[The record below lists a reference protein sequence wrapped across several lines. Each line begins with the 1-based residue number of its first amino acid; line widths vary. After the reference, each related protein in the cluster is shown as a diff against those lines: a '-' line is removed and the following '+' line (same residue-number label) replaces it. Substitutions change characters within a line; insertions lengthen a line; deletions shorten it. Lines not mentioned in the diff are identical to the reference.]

1 MKTPRMPCR
10 RNRRLLACACAGA
23 IAPWNPPVQAQ
34 NDAAP
39 ADKPASVVI
48 TGSNIARVEG
58 ESGLPVQVITREELQ
73 HGGVQTMQELLERI
87 SANQSFGGSNPALG
101 VNSSLVG
108 FTAASLRG
116 LGSQRTLV
124 LLNGRRLAPYAL
136 SGGQSVDL
144 SAIPASAI
152 ERVEILKDGAS
163 AIYGTDAIG
172 GVMNFI
178 LRENFS
184 GVEFNADYLATQQG
198 GGNNGRVSL
207 TAGTGDLTKDK
218 YNVFVSASY
227 FQQQALRGSQRE
239 STKTSYLPGI
249 GVEDLSWASSPANIY
264 QIDPF
269 SGETYGFEDFFNP
282 TIPYPGKATA
292 RSCAPPYAIATVGQ
306 PTLCQFD
313 YPAVADTIPASEQ
326 ANVIGRLTWDI
337 DPETRFFVEGSYY
350 RGRFTQSGS
359 PTPVLYPPITS
370 TEMTLPPTSPYY
382 PSAFVAGLP
391 GGRPDLPIGVLYRT
405 VELGPRVDEATVE
418 QWNGVVGLQGT
429 LRGWSYRLVA
439 SGTNNRQVGAAVS
452 GYVLESKF
460 GPLLRS
466 GVVNPFGPNTP
477 EVLAMMRA
485 AQVTGPMSDNRA
497 SNVGAALTVSSSVF
511 ELPAGPAAFAA
522 GIEARRESLRQSLSD
537 FDASGDVLGGGGA
550 WPSLDTAQ
558 RNVFSLFG
566 ELNLPLAKD
575 LELNLAA
582 RYDDYS
588 DFGGT
593 TNPKLTLRWQP
604 SRTLLLRAAYGTGY
618 RAPTLSDLHQPQSAA
633 PALGL
638 EDPVRCPV
646 TGDFY
651 DCDGGFL
658 LKEGG
663 NPALEPETSQQV
675 NAGIVFEPAAGWSA
689 SIDYYWVRLKNVVNL
704 VPAETILG
712 PDHAAWA
719 SGYVVRKPPDALHPG
734 LPGRIDY
741 VVQYPTNVGTLTTSG
756 IDLNLQWRGP
766 ATAFGRF
773 SLALNGTYVLDYAQ
787 GGYESAGVPAAGAR
801 NPLGVGAIARYRQY
815 AQLNWA
821 YGPWGATLANNY
833 QDGYSEPCKD
843 EDPSGCSVRRVGS
856 YSVWDLQGRYSGL
869 KNTTLTLGVRNAL
882 DKAPPLSN
890 QTEFGRLQKGFDPSY
905 ADPRGRMFYA
915 ALSLAFD

>member
-1 MKTPRMPCR
+1 MRSRQVTACCR
-10 RNRRLLACACAGA
+10 HTLAAACAGA
-23 IAPWNPPVQAQ
+23 VAPL
-34 NDAAP
+34 AAP
-39 ADKPASVVI
+39 ALAQQDAPPVATLARVEV

-73 HGGVQTMQELLERI
+73 QGGVQTMQELLERI

-101 VNSSLVG
+101 VNNTLVG

-136 SGGQSVDL
+136 SGGQSVDV
-144 SAIPASAI
+144 SAIPAAAI

-178 LRENFS
+178 LRKDLS
-184 GVEFNADYLATQQG
+184 GVELDADYFATAQG

-207 TAGTGDLTKDK
+207 TAGTGDLAQDS
-218 YNVFVSASY
+218 YNAFVTASY
-227 FQQQALRGSQRE
+227 FKQDALRGSQRA
-239 STKTSYLPGI
+239 STKTGYLPGL
-249 GVEDLSWASSPANIY
+249 GVEDLAWESSPANIY

-269 SGETYGFEDFFNP
+269 SGAPYGFDGFFNP

-292 RSCAPPYAIATVGQ
+292 RSCAPPYSIATVGQ

-313 YPAVADTIPASEQ
+313 FPAVGDTIPASEQ
-326 ANVIGRLTWDI
+326 VNLLGRLTWDI
-337 DPETRFFVEGSYY
+337 DRTSQLFVEGSYY
-350 RGRFTQSGS
+350 RGKFTSRAS
-359 PTPVLYPPITS
+359 PTPVLYPPITQ
-370 TEMTLPPTSPYY
+370 TEMTLPPDSPYY
-382 PSAFVAGLP
+382 PGAFVAGLP
-391 GGRPDLPIGVLYRT
+391 AGRPDLPIGVLYRT
-405 VELGPRVDEATVE
+405 VELGPRIGEATVD
-418 QWNGVVGLQGT
+418 QWNSAIGLQGS
-429 LRGWSYRLVA
+429 LQGWSYQLVA
-439 SGTNNRQVGAAVS
+439 NGTANRQVDSAVS
-452 GYVLESKF
+452 GYVLESRF

-466 GVVNPFGPNTP
+466 GVVNPFGPNSAD
-477 EVLAMMRA
+477 VLALMRA
-485 AQVTGPMSDNRA
+485 TQVTGTLNDNRA
-497 SNVGAALTVSSSVF
+497 SNYGLALTASSSVHQ
-511 ELPAGPAAFAA
+511 LPAGPVAVAL
-522 GIEARRESLRQSLSD
+522 GIEGRRESLQQSNSD
-537 FDASGDVLGGGGA
+537 VFASGDVLGGAGEV
-550 WPSLDTAQ
+550 PSLAPAR

-566 ELNLPLAKD
+566 EVNVPLAKD
-575 LELNLAA
+575 FEANLAL

-604 SRTLLLRAAYGTGY
+604 ARTLLLRAAYGTGF
-618 RAPTLSDLHQPQSAA
+618 RAPTLSDLHQPQSIA
-633 PALGL
+633 PALDL
-638 EDPVRCPV
+638 KDPLRCPV
-646 TGDFY
+646 NPDDYY
-651 DCDGGFL
+651 DCQGGFL

-689 SIDYYWVRLKNVVNL
+689 SVDYYWVRLKNVVNL

-719 SGYVVRKPPDALHPG
+719 PGYVVRKPPDAAHPG

-741 VVQYPTNVGTLTTSG
+741 VVQYQTNVGTLTTSG

-766 ATAFGRF
+766 ATEIGRF
-773 SLALNGTYVLDYAQ
+773 SLSLNGTYVLGYAQ
-787 GGYESAGVPAAGAR
+787 GGFESDGVPAAGGR
-801 NPLGVGAIARYRQY
+801 NPMGVGAIARYRQY
-815 AQLNWA
+815 AQLNWS

-833 QDGYSEPCKD
+833 QDGYDEPCRE
-843 EDPSGCSVRRVGS
+843 EDPSGCTTRRVGA
-856 YSVWDLQGRYSGL
+856 YSVWDLQARYSGW

-882 DKAPPLSN
+882 DRQPPLTN
-890 QTEFGRLQKGFDPSY
+890 QGNIFQKGYDPSY

-915 ALSLAFD
+915 GFSLAFD